1 MTTTTIRVSTET
13 RDALHE
19 LAHTAGVPMQQV
31 LEQAIETYRR
41 QRLLAEA
48 NVAYAALREDAAA
61 WDDLA
66 RERSAWDAT
75 LSDGL
80 ERR

>member
-13 RDALHE
+13 RDTLHE
-19 LAHTAGVPMQQV
+19 LARTSGVSMQQV
-31 LEQAIETYRR
+31 LERAIETYRR
-41 QRLLAEA
+41 QRILAEVNA
-48 NVAYAALREDAAA
+48 AYATVHEDAAA

-75 LSDGL
+75 LPDGL

>member
-1 MTTTTIRVSTET
+1 VTTTTIRVSIET

-19 LAHTAGVPMQQV
+19 LARAAGVPMQKV
-31 LEQAIETYRR
+31 IEQAIETYRR

-48 NVAYAALREDAAA
+48 NAAYATLREDAAA

>member
-19 LAHTAGVPMQQV
+19 LARTAGVSMRQV

-41 QRLLAEA
+41 HRLLAEA
-48 NVAYAALREDAAA
+48 NAAYAALREDAAA

>member
-1 MTTTTIRVSTET
+1 MTTTTIRVSVET

-61 WDDLA
+61 WNDLA

-80 ERR
+80 KRR

>member
-1 MTTTTIRVSTET
+1 MTTTTIRVSVET

-19 LAHTAGVPMQQV
+19 LAHTAGVSMQQV

-80 ERR
+80 KCQ

>member
-1 MTTTTIRVSTET
+1 MTTTTIRVSTKT
-13 RDALHE
+13 RDALNE
-19 LAHTAGVPMQQV
+19 LARTAGVPMQQV

-48 NVAYAALREDAAA
+48 NAAYAALREDAAA

-66 RERSAWDAT
+66 SERAAWDAT

>member
-1 MTTTTIRVSTET
+1 MTTTTIRVSTKT
-13 RDALHE
+13 RDALNE
-19 LAHTAGVPMQQV
+19 LARTAGVPMQQV

-48 NVAYAALREDAAA
+48 NAAYAALREDAAA

-66 RERSAWDAT
+66 RERAAWDAT